1 MMEWLKLTD
10 AKIKWGISER
20 TLFRRLKSGNIVK
33 RGVPPETQYALADEN
48 TVVISDPGALETP
61 DNFGIL
67 YDGDTRRYS
76 VKIPGRVRVNVDADR
91 AELLLRATTHD
102 SAVELLERV
111 AGSPGAVPRPRM
123 VEPDGDLPAAHVY
136 VALTDVHVGQDEH
149 GAEIA
154 LATGSLL
161 HQFRRLFAIGDVIIP
176 VGSDLVH
183 VDTYQRT
190 TTKGTHIASALG
202 ARESQLQAMH
212 RMIAVI
218 DTALDY
224 GDRVRLVYC
233 PGNHDRVASYA
244 VMLALFAWYRNE
256 PRVSATLEITERT
269 YIQAGDCMVGVIH
282 GDTHK
287 VAEMPLIAATEAPE
301 LWGRC
306 KHRFLMTGHRHHWLK
321 GDAPG
326 CTVIQARAA
335 APASEYDKLMG
346 YHSPRAVQAFAL
358 GERLA
363 MLTEPV

>member
-1 MMEWLKLTD
+1 MEFLKLSD
-10 AKIKWGISER
+10 AIIKWGISER
-20 TLFRRLKSGNIVK
+20 TLFRRVKAGQIVK
-33 RGVPPETQYALADEN
+33 RGEHHETQYALADEN

-61 DNFGIL
+61 DNFGII
-67 YDGDTRRYS
+67 YDGDKRRYS
-76 VKIPGRVRVNVDADR
+76 VKLPGRVRVNVDADR

-102 SAVELLERV
+102 STAELLERV
-111 AGSPGAVPRPRM
+111 ANSPAAHQRARM
-123 VEPDGDLPAAHVY
+123 VAPDDMLPPAHVY

-154 LATGSLL
+154 VATGSLL
-161 HQFRRLFAIGDVIIP
+161 SQFRRLFAIGDVIIP

-183 VDTYQRT
+183 VDTYHRT

-202 ARESQLQAMH
+202 ARESQLQALQ
-212 RMIAVI
+212 RMIAVT

-224 GDRVRLVYC
+224 GARVRLVYC

-244 VMLALFAWYRNE
+244 VMLAMFAWYRNE
-256 PRVSATLEITERT
+256 PRVSATLDITERT
-269 YIQAGDCMVGVIH
+269 YIQAGDCMVAVMH

-287 VAEMPLIAATEAPE
+287 VAEMPLTAATEAAE

-306 KHRFLMTGHRHHWLK
+306 KHRFIMSGHRHHFLK

-326 CTVIQARAA
+326 CTIIQARAA